1 MTIPMTLSV
10 VVAFLGVMVGSFCN
24 VCILRIPLGEGVVM
38 GHSHCMNCEKELK
51 WWELIPLFSWIFLR
65 GKCSKCKH
73 PISVQYPLIEFANG
87 VLWGVVCYVYG
98 YSVDT
103 ALGCLLLSALLVLS
117 VIDART
123 KEIPPQT
130 TIFIFFL
137 GVVRFV
143 INIENWQ
150 DHLLGLVG
158 VAGVL
163 LILLLISGG
172 SAIGG
177 GDVKLMAGCGLFLG
191 LTPTIFAFLL
201 GCIIASVI
209 HVIRMR
215 CFGAGRE
222 LALGPYLAVGVCIAF
237 LWGETIISWYF
248 TRLGF

>member
-1 MTIPMTLSV
+1 MT
-10 VVAFLGVMVGSFCN
+10 AFMGVIIGSFCN

-38 GHSHCMNCEKELK
+38 GHSHCMNCNKELK
-51 WWELIPLFSWIFLR
+51 WWELFPLFSWIFLR

-73 PISVQYPLIEFANG
+73 PISVQYPLVEFTNG

-98 YSVDT
+98 YSIDT
-103 ALGCLLLSALLVLS
+103 VLGCLLMSALLVLS

-130 TIFIFFL
+130 TIFIFIL

-143 INIENWQ
+143 INLDAWQ
-150 DHLLGLVG
+150 SHLLGFVG

-163 LILLLISGG
+163 LILLFLSGG

-191 LTPTIFAFLL
+191 LTSTVFAFLL

-215 CFGAGRE
+215 FFGAGRQ
-222 LALGPYLAVGVCIAF
+222 LAMGPYLATGVAIAF
-237 LWGETIISWYF
+237 LWGEQIISWYLG
-248 TRLGF
+248 RLGI